1 MFNLL
6 KGQYCA
12 KFDKPSKIYQKEKM
26 DVEECGKI
34 KTQRILSRGSVF
46 QAHRSISF
54 LGPGETSKGSVC
66 YDYHSHLL
74 LEYFLFENI

>member
-6 KGQYCA
+6 KGQDFP

-26 DVEECGKI
+26 DVEVHGKI

-54 LGPGETSKGSVC
+54 WGPGETGKG
-66 YDYHSHLL
+66 
-74 LEYFLFENI
+74 